1 MKTDE
6 TPKRLAAVEV
16 LNFLF
21 VTAFL
26 MVWFGGFFVAVFA
39 AGGAG
44 AAYAAV
50 RWLAGLGPE

>member
-1 MKTDE
+1 MRKA
-6 TPKRLAAVEV
+6 PKRPAAVELLV
-16 LNFLF
+16 RLY

-39 AGGAG
+39 AGGAD
-44 AAYAAV
+44 AAYLAV

>member
-6 TPKRLAAVEV
+6 TPKRPAAVE
-16 LNFLF
+16 FLIRVY

-39 AGGAG
+39 AGGAD

-50 RWLAGLGPE
+50 RWLARLGPE